1 MNIINS
7 IPAARARQSVSQQ
20 RKELWS
26 WNKNQNV
33 TLEQMKA
40 ATMVLNILD
49 YAMVYIPSFF
59 KINKFTSPYACPNPK
74 CYDS

>member
-1 MNIINS
+1 
-7 IPAARARQSVSQQ
+7 
-20 RKELWS
+20 
-26 WNKNQNV
+26 
-33 TLEQMKA
+33 MKA

-59 KINKFTSPYACPNPK
+59 KDNVINKLTSPYACPNPK